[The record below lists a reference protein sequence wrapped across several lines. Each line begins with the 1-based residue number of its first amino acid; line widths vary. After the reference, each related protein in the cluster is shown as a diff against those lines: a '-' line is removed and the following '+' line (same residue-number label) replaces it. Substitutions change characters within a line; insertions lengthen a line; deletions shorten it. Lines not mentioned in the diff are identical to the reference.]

1 MSELMSDSKSQ
12 HCRVV
17 HTTDA
22 SYRSVSPLP
31 PGYLKTLQAANQD
44 LLHSPD
50 TPALV
55 RKVAKC
61 VHPAIGAEGS

>member
-1 MSELMSDSKSQ
+1 MSDSKSQ

-44 LLHSPD
+44 LLHFSGHAC
-50 TPALV
+50 T
-55 RKVAKC
+55 
-61 VHPAIGAEGS
+61 GAQGGEVCSSSHRR